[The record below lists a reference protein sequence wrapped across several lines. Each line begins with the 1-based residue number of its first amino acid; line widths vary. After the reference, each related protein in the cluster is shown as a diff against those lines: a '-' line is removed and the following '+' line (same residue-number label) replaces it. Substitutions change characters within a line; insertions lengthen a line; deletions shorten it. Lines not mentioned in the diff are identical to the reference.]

1 MSRAILGRIIALV
14 VVTALGAYYIAFD
27 AVGLKVI
34 NQPYTVHVDMPAAG
48 GIYSQAYVTYRGVEV
63 GRVSAL
69 HLSENGVVADL
80 AIDRGVKI
88 PADVTASVREL
99 TAAAEQYM
107 DLVPPVPSTTLT
119 AAAPPGPYLRSGSV
133 IPRNRVTIPVSIG
146 TLLDKVNSLVNSLH
160 ASDLNTLSSALATGL
175 SNAGADLHSI
185 IVNGDTLI
193 GALQSAIPGTTKLIN
208 AGNTVLS
215 TFNGTNNAFQNFSAN
230 LNALSAQVAQS
241 NSDLIALLKN
251 GAVAGQTL
259 SHFLT
264 QTGNPTVSLI
274 NDLASTTNVAYARR
288 AAIQALFQVL
298 PLFSSDVA
306 MVTTGGQIRFE
317 LTFNYKNTVC
327 PYTSTMAEPTSLVAV
342 ADLTRNCATEAP
354 DLLQRG
360 ADKAPPPQG

>member
-1 MSRAILGRIIALV
+1 MTRSILARLVALLV
-14 VVTALGAYYIAFD
+14 VTVLGAYYIAFD
-27 AVGLKVI
+27 AVGVKLT
-34 NQPYTVHVDMPAAG
+34 NPPYTVHVDMPAAG
-48 GIYSQAYVTYRGVEV
+48 GIYTDAYVTYRGVEV
-63 GRVSAL
+63 GKVSAL
-69 HLSENGVVADL
+69 HLGENGVVADL
-80 AIDRGVKI
+80 AIDHGVKI

-107 DLVPPVPSTTLT
+107 DLVPAATTLT
-119 AAAPPGPYLRSGSV
+119 AAGPAGPYLHPGSV
-133 IPRNRVTIPVSIG
+133 IPSNRVTVPVSVG
-146 TLLDKVNSLVNSLH
+146 TLLNTVNSLVDSLH

-185 IVNGDTLI
+185 IVNGDALVT
-193 GALQSAIPGTTKLIN
+193 ALQSAIPGTTQLIN

-215 TFNGTNNAFQNFSAN
+215 TFNGTNGAFQNFSAN
-230 LNALSAQVAQS
+230 LNALSAQVAKS
-241 NSDLIALLKN
+241 NSDLIALLRN
-251 GAVAGQTL
+251 GAVAGQTV
-259 SHFLT
+259 SKFLT
-264 QTGNPTVSLI
+264 QNADPTVSLI

-288 AAIQALFQVL
+288 AAVQALFEVL